1 MRRNSRYILN
11 NLVQPTNISP
21 VKNTDVWDPVKK
33 RGIYILNLNIYSLL
47 PKIEEL
53 REIPV
58 FTKASVIGIPESKL
72 DNSIEDKETYIAGYS
87 ILRCDK
93 NRHGGGV
100 ACYIENDLCF
110 YRPPGQDS
118 FLEILTNYLNSL
130 DIG

>member
-72 DNSIEDKETYIAGYS
+72 DNSIEDKEIYIAGYS
-87 ILRCDK
+87 ILRCDR
-93 NRHGGGV
+93 NRQEGGV
-100 ACYIENDLCF
+100 VCCIKKLF
-110 YRPPGQDS
+110 V
-118 FLEILTNYLNSL
+118 F
-130 DIG
+130 